1 MQRSLRPVPAR
12 LAGLSTAFTPR
23 VDKQVLM
30 KKRKVLPPGASV
42 KEFATAVGLLTK
54 IQGWHVPILRVSLPD
69 AENDCEVTWFDSD
82 GSMKVNTVHR
92 SEVRPPMIA
101 NDYTRSKVEKGE
113 KQVIN
118 QVLRVLLC
126 RLRGIR
132 RAIVLDH
139 SSLNTS
145 HMLAGLDFT
154 PADIHVPNPDLN
166 ITSSV
171 GVITQQTLFQYLNA
185 FDPDTSDQFHC
196 LFDYCCTFEG
206 GPLCQPTLDL
216 HEMFRKTVLPRQ
228 LGVLW
233 LTFSTRGTPGGGEAV
248 AQTVESWLQAEAL
261 HFAYTLTLA
270 YQWSYGTVV
279 TLIYVTG
286 REAATMDFS
295 FLENTT
301 LENTTLENTTL
312 ENTTLENTTLE
323 NTTLENTRKC

>member
-1 MQRSLRPVPAR
+1 MSRSLRPVPAR
-12 LAGLSTAFTPR
+12 LAGLSTASTPR
-23 VDKQVLM
+23 VDKQVVM

-42 KEFATAVGLLTK
+42 IEFATAVGLLTK
-54 IQGWHVPILRVSLPD
+54 IQGWQVPILRVSLPD
-69 AENDCEVTWFDSD
+69 AENDCEVTWFDAD
-82 GSMKVNTVHR
+82 GSMKINTVHR

-101 NDYTRSKVEKGE
+101 SDFRTQTGSTIE
-113 KQVIN
+113 KQAIN
-118 QVLRVLLC
+118 QVLRVLLY
-126 RLRGIR
+126 RLRGLR

-166 ITSSV
+166 ISSSV
-171 GVITQQTLFQYLNA
+171 AVITQQTLFEYLNA
-185 FDPDTSDQFHC
+185 FDPGDQFHC

-228 LGVLW
+228 RGVLW

-248 AQTVESWLQAEAL
+248 AQTVETWLQAEAL

-279 TLIYVTG
+279 TLIYVSG

-301 LENTTLENTTL
+301 LENTI
-312 ENTTLENTTLE
+312 
-323 NTTLENTRKC
+323 KS